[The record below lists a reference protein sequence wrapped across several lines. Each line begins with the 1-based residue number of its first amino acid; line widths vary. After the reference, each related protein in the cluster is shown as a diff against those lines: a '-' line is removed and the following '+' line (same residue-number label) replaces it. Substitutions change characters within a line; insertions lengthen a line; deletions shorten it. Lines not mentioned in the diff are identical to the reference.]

1 MKKKLALI
9 FVLTFSTI
17 YSQSKKEQ
25 FQSLSFKIDSLN
37 TIINNNNL
45 RFNEEVNN
53 LKKENLQLSN
63 AISNDKITFEEKISS
78 VNDSL
83 LILNNF
89 NKNLNVKISK
99 QLEIIELFNNALFI
113 ENRGFDPYKDSKLFS
128 QILFLRILYHFDKID
143 GYFGST
149 YYGVVLGNR
158 LVNANPT
165 EIEKKIFED
174 EVRKHLI
181 YYVENFSDYNINP
194 NIQIKI
200 AEGKDLTKLGLTFD
214 KIVKQLND
222 VRPWF
227 EPYIIGKEYALI
239 NNIDRILSKIEKEW
253 YKENQVKLIID

>member
-1 MKKKLALI
+1 MRKFTFIVLLLI
-9 FVLTFSTI
+9 FNTI

-25 FQSLSFKIDSLN
+25 IQSLSFKIDSLN

-53 LKKENLQLSN
+53 LKKENLQLSK

-83 LILNNF
+83 SILKNV
-89 NKNLNVKISK
+89 NKNLNVKIIK
-99 QLEIIELFNNALFI
+99 QKELIELFNNALSI
-113 ENRGFDPYKDSKLFS
+113 EDREFDSFKDSKLFS
-128 QILFLRILYHFDKID
+128 QILFLRLLYHFDKID

-165 EIEKKIFED
+165 EVEKKIFED

-181 YYVENFSDYNINP
+181 YYVENFCDGD
-194 NIQIKI
+194 IQFN
-200 AEGKDLTKLGLTFD
+200 DKLKEEIFSNRSTIPFD
-214 KIVKQLND
+214 IIVKQLNM
-222 VRPWF
+222 VRDWF
-227 EPYIIGKEYALI
+227 EPYDINKKYYLI
-239 NNIDRILSKIEKEW
+239 NDISRIFLKIKSERFNNRK
-253 YKENQVKLIID
+253 KIKF

>member
-25 FQSLSFKIDSLN
+25 IQSLSFKIDSLN
-37 TIINNNNL
+37 TIINNNNI

-53 LKKENLQLSN
+53 LKKENLQLTNS
-63 AISNDKITFEEKISS
+63 ILSEKITFEEKISS

-89 NKNLNVKISK
+89 NKNLNVKITK
-99 QLEIIELFNNALFI
+99 QREIIELFNNALSI
-113 ENRGFDPYKDSKLFS
+113 ENRGFDPYRDSKLFS
-128 QILFLRILYHFDKID
+128 QILFLRLLYHFDKID

-165 EIEKKIFED
+165 EVEKKIFED
-174 EVRKHLI
+174 EVHKQLI
-181 YYVENFSDYNINP
+181 YFLENFSVSDMPFNDKWKEEI
-194 NIQIKI
+194 IRI
-200 AEGKDLTKLGLTFD
+200 TFD
-214 KIVKQLND
+214 SIVKQLNM
-222 VRPWF
+222 VRDWF
-227 EPYIIGKEYALI
+227 VPYDINKKYYLI
-239 NNIDRILSKIEKEW
+239 NDISRIFRKIESDRFKER
-253 YKENQVKLIID
+253 ENQTKLIID

>member
-25 FQSLSFKIDSLN
+25 IQSLSFKIDSLN
-37 TIINNNNL
+37 TIINNNNI

-53 LKKENLQLSN
+53 LKKENLELSN
-63 AISNDKITFEEKISS
+63 AISKDKITFEEKISS

-89 NKNLNVKISK
+89 NKNLNVKITK
-99 QLEIIELFNNALFI
+99 QREIIELFNNALSI

-128 QILFLRILYHFDKID
+128 QILFLRLLYHFDKID

-165 EIEKKIFED
+165 EVEKKIFED
-174 EVRKHLI
+174 EVRKHLN
-181 YYVENFSDYNINP
+181 YYVDNFSNYNLIN
-194 NIQIKI
+194 K
-200 AEGKDLTKLGLTFD
+200 ERLTKEIILITFD
-214 KIVKQLND
+214 GIVGQLND
-222 VRPWF
+222 VRDWF
-227 EPYIIGKEYALI
+227 EPQDSNKNYNYLI
-239 NNIDRILSKIEKEW
+239 NNIYRILRKIENEGFI
-253 YKENQVKLIID
+253 ERQIKLIID

>member
-1 MKKKLALI
+1 MKKKLVLVL
-9 FVLTFSTI
+9 VLTFSSI

-25 FQSLSFKIDSLN
+25 IQSLNFKIDSLN
-37 TIINNNNL
+37 NVIKNNNL
-45 RFNEEVNN
+45 SFNEEVNN

-63 AISNDKITFEEKISS
+63 AISKDKITFEEKISS

-99 QLEIIELFNNALFI
+99 QREIIELFNNALYI

-128 QILFLRILYHFDKID
+128 QILFLRLLYHFDKID

-165 EIEKKIFED
+165 EVEKKIFED
-174 EVRKHLI
+174 EVRKHLN
-181 YYVENFSDYNINP
+181 YYVDNFSNYNIIN
-194 NIQIKI
+194 K
-200 AEGKDLTKLGLTFD
+200 ERLTKEIIRITFD
-214 KIVKQLND
+214 GIVGQLND
-222 VRPWF
+222 VRDWF
-227 EPYIIGKEYALI
+227 EPQDSNKNYNYLI
-239 NNIDRILSKIEKEW
+239 NDIEHILKKIENKWFIER
-253 YKENQVKLIID
+253 QIKLIID